1 VSANFHRV
9 STTTRKTAEERRDE
23 ILTAARAEFAQHGLH
38 GASTDAIARKA
49 GVSQPYL
56 FRLFGTKK
64 ELFLAGAQRC
74 FDQTHAA
81 FEQAAAGKHGRE
93 ALEAM
98 GNAYFDLVERDPDL
112 LRAQMQGYA
121 SCDDPEVR
129 QFMRAGYGRLVEL
142 VERNGASP
150 EELWH
155 FFANGMLFNV
165 LTMLDVH
172 DGPPAWAARLVEGC
186 VPAGEG
192 R

>member
-1 VSANFHRV
+1 MA
-9 STTTRKTAEERRDE
+9 TTGTRKTAEERRHE
-23 ILTAARAEFAQHGLH
+23 ILGAAREQFAQHGLH
-38 GASTDAIARKA
+38 GASTDAIARRA

-64 ELFLAGAQRC
+64 ELFVASAQRC
-74 FDQTHAA
+74 LDQTHEA
-81 FEQAAAGKHGRE
+81 FEQAAEGKHGRE

-98 GNAYFDLVERDPDL
+98 GNAYANLVAADPNL

-121 SCDDPEVR
+121 ACDDPDVR
-129 QFMRAGYGRLVEL
+129 AVMQKGYGRLVEL
-142 VERNGASP
+142 VERSGATP
-150 EELWH
+150 AQVWQ

-172 DGPPAWAARLVEGC
+172 DEPPTWSARLIEGC
-186 VPAGEG
+186 VPAGRE